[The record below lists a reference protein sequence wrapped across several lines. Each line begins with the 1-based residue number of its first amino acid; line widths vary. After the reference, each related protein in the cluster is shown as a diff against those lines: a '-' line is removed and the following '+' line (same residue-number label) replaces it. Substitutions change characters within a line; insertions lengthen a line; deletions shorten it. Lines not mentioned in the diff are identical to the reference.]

1 MFSIFYVFCD
11 IILYRKIVLYMKK
24 IVIIFSLIL
33 ISFLSYISYAS
44 EDYSSSALVEYMGNG
59 NEEYVLTV
67 PAKMSPGSS
76 ENVVLDGVLNSDY
89 IINVM
94 SDDSVILTN
103 KSNSE
108 DKRTLN
114 VDFGGISEIG
124 NDSYEQLFEK
134 TISID
139 PMPSDVLF
147 GTWTGV
153 FNYYLEIEIPLYMYN
168 SVVLPRLPDWDN
180 EMYPYAFIE
189 LEDELGNEFD
199 DGAYVAYLILT
210 DNPLVC
216 EYKYGS
222 VQAMIDRSNV
232 SFVTY
237 GLTNDETIAD
247 EMGIDTNTWV
257 DFGEETYDDYSI
269 DGEVILWSNYDLV
282 YSIDDSIYLDGN
294 EPKKGFSFTIDN
306 SIYNAEVGMTWNEW
320 IVSDYNTDK
329 LNNFIENDTLYYDH
343 VLYANLYYE
352 DDSDFN
358 NIILPSD
365 VIFSKA
371 YLSR

>member
-1 MFSIFYVFCD
+1 
-11 IILYRKIVLYMKK
+11 MKK
-24 IVIIFSLIL
+24 NIFVFVICLVVSFIFGV
-33 ISFLSYISYAS
+33 SFA
-44 EDYSSSALVEYMGNG
+44 DGNG
-59 NEEYVLTV
+59 TSYEYVANALEEYNLTV

-76 ENVVLDGVLNSDY
+76 GNVVLEGVLNSDY

-103 KSNSE
+103 KRNSL

-124 NDSYEQLFEK
+124 NDSSSQLFEK
-134 TISID
+134 SISID

-153 FNYYLEIEIPLYMYN
+153 FNYYLEIETPLYIYN
-168 SVVLPRLPDWDN
+168 SVVLPRLPDWDD
-180 EMYPYAFIE
+180 EMYPYTFIE
-189 LEDELGNEFD
+189 LEDDLGDDFD
-199 DGAYVAYLILT
+199 EGAFVAYLILT
-210 DNPLVC
+210 DSPLVC

-237 GLTNDETIAD
+237 GLTNDEMIAD
-247 EMGIDTNTWV
+247 EMGIDINTWV

-294 EPKKGFSFTIDN
+294 EPKKVFSFTVDGTVYN
-306 SIYNAEVGMTWNEW
+306 SEVGMTWNEW

-329 LNNFIENDTLYYDH
+329 LNLFIEDNTLYYGN
-343 VLYANLYYE
+343 VSYENLYYE
-352 DDSDFN
+352 DDSDFSN
-358 NIILPSD
+358 VILPSD
-365 VIFSKA
+365 VIFPKA
-371 YLSR
+371 YLSG